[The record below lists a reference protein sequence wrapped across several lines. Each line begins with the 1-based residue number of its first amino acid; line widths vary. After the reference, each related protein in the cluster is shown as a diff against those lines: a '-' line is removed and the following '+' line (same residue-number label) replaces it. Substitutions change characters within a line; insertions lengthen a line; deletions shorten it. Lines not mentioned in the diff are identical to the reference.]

1 MSGSQIEGGFA
12 RSEDIYLPFFDKGWW
27 SVLVQRDKHVNA
39 VGLSSEY
46 NALLTT
52 LNSGVGANANPTN
65 CTAGTYTN
73 VPLTGGSGT
82 GAFANI
88 VCAQSGSGTPD
99 PIAITEITLSKT
111 GTGYAVGN
119 QLNIAAGALGQAKL
133 DAGNLVPSI
142 TSFRYLHNSWISR
155 SKWWR

>member
-1 MSGSQIEGGFA
+1 MF
-12 RSEDIYLPFFDKGWW
+12 
-27 SVLVQRDKHVNA
+27 
-39 VGLSSEY
+39 
-46 NALLTT
+46 
-52 LNSGVGANANPTN
+52 
-65 CTAGTYTN
+65 
-73 VPLTGGSGT
+73 PLTGGSGT

-142 TSFRYLHNSWISR
+142 TTPSGTYTTAGFPR